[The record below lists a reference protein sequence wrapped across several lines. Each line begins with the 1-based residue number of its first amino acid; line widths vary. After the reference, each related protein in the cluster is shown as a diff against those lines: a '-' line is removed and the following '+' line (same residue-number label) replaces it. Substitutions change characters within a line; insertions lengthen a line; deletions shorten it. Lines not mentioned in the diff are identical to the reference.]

1 MKPTHNE
8 IRRVAVGDLSLRVSV
23 ATLDRVVFPHP
34 NDGTLMLAL
43 ERKASVVRDGDNN
56 VRVWAQPFGGG
67 VNILN
72 PFPLQEIVGEIQF
85 DSEQS
90 KHERD
95 FRILISSSKWELVKQ
110 YCLRH
115 LENPEDVELETLP
128 HRELVEEFEETVN
141 IHLSQDQ
148 YTIQPI
154 GFVIENHPVQTDN
167 TQVRGHLTAR
177 LYRIFKV
184 VIIDDALCK
193 TMLTASQRYSDQE
206 LRRLALKDF
215 QSGNAGRAN
224 TILTLPLKL
233 VLEAY
238 LALSPEK
245 RYRKIVIE
253 DHELEESVLAVL
265 GDIHVPQYERA
276 GAKCNL
282 L

>member
-1 MKPTHNE
+1 VKSTHNE
-8 IRRVAVGDLSLRVSV
+8 ISRFAAEDLSLRVSV

-43 ERKASVVRDGDNN
+43 ERKASVVRDVGNN

-95 FRILISSSKWELVKQ
+95 FRILIPPSKWELVKQ

-148 YTIQPI
+148 YTVQPT

-167 TQVRGHLTAR
+167 AQVRGQLTAR

-184 VIIDDALCK
+184 VIIDDALCR
-193 TMLTASQRYSDQE
+193 TILTASQRYSDQE

-215 QSGNAGRAN
+215 QSGNAGRVN

-238 LALSPEK
+238 LALPPEK
-245 RYRKIVIE
+245 RYQKIVIE
-253 DHELEESVLAVL
+253 DHELDESVLAVL
-265 GDIHVPQYERA
+265 GNIDVPQYQRIEAIRWE
-276 GAKCNL
+276 
-282 L
+282 